1 MNIYDMRVSNGIHF
15 LNAIKPDWRE
25 SVSFDQLDMSNGGF
39 CILGQLFGTYGKVA
53 GWNLEAAPYY
63 ASLGMFVH
71 YSGEI
76 DPYSDMEQ
84 FEVEYAWL
92 ENAWFDVLKRA

>member
-1 MNIYDMRVSNGIHF
+1 MNIYDIRVSNGIHF

-25 SVSFDQLDMSNGGF
+25 SVSFDRLDMSDDGS
-39 CILGQLFGTYGKVA
+39 CILGQLFGSYDSLA

-63 ASLGMFVH
+63 ASLGLYV
-71 YSGEI
+71 YCSGEI
-76 DPYSDMEQ
+76 DPYSDMKQ